1 MKKFLMAVLLAGL
14 ASLQLAAENESWF
27 AKKFPEKL
35 ITANGKEVDTAT
47 ALNGKMV
54 ALYFSASW
62 CGPCKAF
69 TPHLVKFYKKNAKAN
84 NFAVVF
90 ISRDKNAA
98 AMKAYMKSAKM
109 PWYAVPFNG
118 STRDDLAKEL
128 KVRGIPTLVLFD
140 ANGKLV
146 SENIRWDVMLLGN
159 KAFAAWK
166 SPDYQP
172 LTYQDYKEKAP
183 KSKKSR
189 KKKK

>member
-1 MKKFLMAVLLAGL
+1 MAVLLVCL
-14 ASLQLAAENESWF
+14 TSLNLAAEDGAWF

-35 ITANGKEVDTAT
+35 ITADGKEVDTAT

-69 TPHLVKFYKKNAKAN
+69 TPHLVKFHKRNAQAN
-84 NFAVVF
+84 NFTVVF

-109 PWYAVPFNG
+109 PWYAVPY
-118 STRDDLAKEL
+118 SDASRDALAKEL
-128 KVRGIPTLVLFD
+128 KVRGIPTLALFD

-146 SENIRWDVMLLGN
+146 SENIRWDVMLLGK
-159 KAFAAWK
+159 KAFDAWK
-166 SPDYQP
+166 SPDYTP
-172 LTYQDYKEKAP
+172 LTYEDYKAKAP

-189 KKKK
+189 KKRK